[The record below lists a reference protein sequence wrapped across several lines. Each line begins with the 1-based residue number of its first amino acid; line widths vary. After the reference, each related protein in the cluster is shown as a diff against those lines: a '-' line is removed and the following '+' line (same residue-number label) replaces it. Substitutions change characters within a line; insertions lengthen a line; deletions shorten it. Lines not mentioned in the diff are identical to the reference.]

1 MCCSLICICLIDS
14 VSSGSDS
21 DSDESNKSD
30 ASWCKNIVKEEQ
42 TLVAEPDS
50 DDSSAGEE
58 DFNPFGNSGS
68 EDEGIIIII
77 ACFFI
82 QEYV

>member
-1 MCCSLICICLIDS
+1 MIHS

-42 TLVAEPDS
+42 SLAADPVS

-68 EDEGIIIII
+68 EDEGIIVI
-77 ACFFI
+77 ACFYL